1 MLGAWGVVIAGIIE
15 HARASAGATARRKH
29 TKEDTLT
36 TQVYEDEIVAQGGN
50 ASAGQAENLL
60 TVEGSFICKIA
71 NLVPFMGTKYQST
84 EPQQK
89 IRFVYETI
97 DHPENNG
104 WVGYQV
110 DEPVTFTANM
120 ANDVATLH
128 KRYKAATG
136 VTPVAG
142 GNYPLKRDLIDKVVR
157 VEVGLKV
164 SDKTGMS
171 WPKVN
176 NVLPFRAAP
185 PPPPKKSAPAPRVQ
199 ATDNIEDDE
208 LADT

>member
-1 MLGAWGVVIAGIIE
+1 V
-15 HARASAGATARRKH
+15 
-29 TKEDTLT
+29 T
-36 TQVYEDEIVAQGGN
+36 TQTQTYEDEIVAQGGS
-50 ASAGQAENLL
+50 ACAGQAENLL

-71 NLVPFMGTKYQST
+71 DLVSFMGTKYQSN

-89 IRFVYETI
+89 IRFIYETV

-110 DEPVTFTANM
+110 DEQVTFTANM

-142 GNYPLKRDLIDKVVR
+142 GNYPLKRDLLGKLVR
-157 VEVGLKV
+157 VEVGSRV
-164 SDKTGMS
+164 SEKTGMS

-176 NVLPFRAAP
+176 NVLAFRAAP
-185 PPPPKKSAPAPRVQ
+185 PPPPKKARVQ
-199 ATDNIEDDE
+199 VVEDIEDDE
-208 LADT
+208 LTDA